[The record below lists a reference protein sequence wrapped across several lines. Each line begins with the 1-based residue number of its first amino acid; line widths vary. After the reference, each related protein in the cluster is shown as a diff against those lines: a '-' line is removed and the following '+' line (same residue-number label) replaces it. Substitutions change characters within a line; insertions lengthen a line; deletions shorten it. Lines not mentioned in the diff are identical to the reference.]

1 MNIPFQIFFIL
12 IATAIIVYSLVT
24 SFSSTKSGQS
34 MLVFTNYLS
43 LFDAKF
49 EAHTRIDAEAERKEM
64 ELLQNRVKANCE
76 QNEISS
82 NTSLKLMMAGLCK
95 KISEGCIRSNE
106 VDKASW
112 LKLKELTVSFEDTY
126 LH

>member
-95 KISEGCIRSNE
+95 KISEGCIRSN
-106 VDKASW
+106 
-112 LKLKELTVSFEDTY
+112 
-126 LH
+126 